1 MSYSVSRRLFAIFVT
16 GVLASLAI
24 AAERAF
30 DRTPRVA
37 IISAFQPELTTLLAN
52 VKEPKKHVAN
62 GVEFT
67 TGMLGGKRVVLF
79 LSGISMTNAAMN
91 TQLVL
96 DRFNVTHIVFS
107 GIAGG
112 VNPALNVGDVVVAER
127 WGQYMEI
134 VAAREVSPDK
144 FAIPSWM
151 DAGTMANY
159 GMMHPRPVGVRS
171 KGRAKEEKKFWFDA
185 DPKLLAMA
193 RALGDVPLADCDE
206 KKVCL
211 TTQPKLLVRQR
222 RFRSGF
228 CRQRGVSRIRVQNL
242 QRQRARHGNRRH
254 GDGRLRQRRALHR
267 VSQPER
273 SGGRRQ
279 RRERNRDVFQARCG
293 QFGEGIDGV
302 LGGVEVVGTRI
313 GFFLQRPSSTGYRL
327 VIGKVDMTTFCLLA
341 SMQRCIPPKVNA
353 SKTPTQ

>member
-211 TTQPKLLVRQR
+211 TTQPKLLVGGNGVSGQAFVDNAAFREYAFKTFSANVLDMETAATAMVAYANGVPYIA
-222 RFRSGF
+222 FRSL
-228 CRQRGVSRIRVQNL
+228 SDL
-242 QRQRARHGNRRH
+242 A
-254 GDGRLRQRRALHR
+254 
-267 VSQPER
+267 
-273 SGGRRQ
+273 GG
-279 RRERNRDVFQARCG
+279 G
-293 QFGEGIDGV
+293 KGENEIETFFKLAADNSAKV
-302 LGGVEVVGTRI
+302 LMA
-313 GFFLQRPSSTGYRL
+313 FLAAW
-327 VIGKVDMTTFCLLA
+327 K
-341 SMQRCIPPKVNA
+341 
-353 SKTPTQ
+353 